1 MTMLKVRRGTKGPDL
16 VLRGRTLPRG
26 SVFDSSDFADVP
38 ALNERK
44 WIQLQEQGLVELVD
58 PPGRGVPTRAAA
70 EQERAHAHLTDF
82 AASLEDVDT
91 PCPESDCDYVAKNAH
106 GLKVHVGRRHTT
118 KEP

>member
-1 MTMLKVRRGTKGPDL
+1 MTMLKVLRGTKGPDL
-16 VLRGRTLPRG
+16 VLRDRTLPRG
-26 SVFDSSDFADVP
+26 TVFDSAEFADVP
-38 ALNERK
+38 ALNEAK
-44 WIQLQEQGLVELVD
+44 WLQLQEQRLVELVD

-82 AASLEDVDT
+82 AESLVDEEH
-91 PCPESDCDYVAKNAH
+91 PCPHCDFVAKNGH